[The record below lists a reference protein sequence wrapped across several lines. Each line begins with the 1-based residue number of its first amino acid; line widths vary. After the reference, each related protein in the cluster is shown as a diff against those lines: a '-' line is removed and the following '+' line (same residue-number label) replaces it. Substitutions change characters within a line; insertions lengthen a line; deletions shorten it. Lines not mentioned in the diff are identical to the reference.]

1 MLEGCAAEMA
11 GDSHSESRKADSLEK
26 LEADN
31 EIQRNYELVKFHNAL
46 CVDAY
51 VLLCVCS

>member
-31 EIQRNYELVKFHNAL
+31 EIQRNYELVKFPY
-46 CVDAY
+46 CFM
-51 VLLCVCS
+51 C